1 MRETIKEKLDKIV
14 TKDENTTA
22 LYSIFN
28 SIVGKTLLISV
39 EIGVGA
45 FVIRQRLNEKGKEF
59 QFISELSYPPATLCK
74 DYGRANIPY
83 HPMFYCCSF
92 ADDYTAPIPRYISIL
107 ETSDFVKTK
116 DTVGIER
123 STCSRWDVVEKLN
136 LLALPF
142 STEYGRTIPIIKQI
156 QDEWEIVKREKGING
171 EALELVDYMSNEIA
185 KEIMKNDDYFKIAN
199 FVYYV
204 LYINEQTKDK
214 DGIIYP
220 SVAAAGE
227 GLNIVIKPEV
237 VDKKLRFSVASLC
250 YLVKKRE
257 KAEVDVVN
265 HSIQQNDDGSLE
277 YELMNDY
284 DAEKYKNEV
293 FIN

>member
-1 MRETIKEKLDKIV
+1 MRETIKEKLDRIV

-28 SIVGKTLLISV
+28 SVVGKTLLISF

-45 FVIRQRLNEKGKEF
+45 FVIRQRLNKKGKEF
-59 QFISELSYPPATLCK
+59 QFVSELSYPPATLCK

-92 ADDYTAPIPRYISIL
+92 ADDFSTPLPRYISML
-107 ETSDFVKTK
+107 ETSDFVKVK
-116 DTVGIER
+116 DSIGIER

-156 QDEWEIVKREKGING
+156 QNEWERVKRENGISG

-185 KEIMKNDDYFKIAN
+185 KEITKNEDYFKIAN

-204 LYINEQTKDK
+204 LFINEQTKEK

-227 GLNIVIKPEV
+227 GFNIVLKPEV

-250 YLVKKRE
+250 YLIKNRE
-257 KAEVDVVN
+257 KAEIDIVN
-265 HSIQQNDDGSLE
+265 HSIQQNDDGTLL
-277 YELMNDY
+277 YELVDAYN
-284 DAEKYKNEV
+284 AEKYKKEE